1 MTAGCVAAST
11 PNRSP
16 DWQDTYENDDRIG
29 CPVS

>member
-11 PNRSP
+11 PNNSP
-16 DWQDTYENDDRIG
+16 DWQDTYENDRIG